1 MASKYKKG
9 RRIKSLDDM
18 MKQPCVIQW
27 HRNQWKRFGDD
38 EGVTVPNGWFQ
49 CWQLRYAMS
58 EIKFGNLFVARRV
71 EGKQKLG
78 GEE

>member
-1 MASKYKKG
+1 MARKYKKG

-18 MKQPCVIQW
+18 MKQPCIIQW
-27 HRNQWKRFGDD
+27 HREGD
-38 EGVTVPNGWFQ
+38 EEVTVPRGWFQ

-58 EIKFGNLFVARRV
+58 DIRFGNLFVAERV

-78 GEE
+78 GKE

>member
-18 MKQPCVIQW
+18 MKQPCIIQW
-27 HRNQWKRFGDD
+27 HRNGDVK
-38 EGVTVPNGWFQ
+38 VTVPRGWFQ

-58 EIKFGNLFVARRV
+58 EIRFGNLFVAERV
-71 EGKQKLG
+71 KGRQKLG
-78 GEE
+78 GEK